1 MVYMVYSR
9 LKRLGSGFLPV
20 FILFV
25 FLIAS
30 LYMMSA
36 ATENSEQF
44 GRIYLPLLVIN
55 VLATIILLVLIA
67 ANLYRLIQQYRNHAT
82 GSRLTLRL
90 VVMFVI
96 IALAPVSVVYY
107 FSLRFI
113 ERGIDTWFDV
123 RIEKAFDD
131 ALALSRKSLDER
143 KLGYLKKAR
152 DIVAALSVAED
163 KQIALKL
170 TDLRETHGAYELV
183 LIGRGD
189 HIIASSSAN
198 STTLLPN
205 MPPES
210 ILLQVQS
217 GTDYIGL
224 EEISD
229 QGLFIRVVIGNP
241 SPETIGERWVLNAL
255 FPVSDQIQSLAG
267 NVQSGYSQYQQ
278 LVYLRKPLKF
288 SFKVTLSLVVLLSFL
303 FAVWAAFFAAR
314 RLVAPIRVLV
324 IGTRAVASGHYNK
337 RLPSYSNDEL
347 GFLVESFNEMT
358 EKISHARDEAERSQQ
373 QVRRERAY
381 LRAVL
386 GRLSS
391 GVMTLD
397 RHRVIRTA
405 NSALSHILGVE
416 LKDIVG
422 VPVRELAATGETGE
436 QLANAVLE
444 GLESGEDWRKE
455 INVYK
460 GGGRQVLMCRGAT
473 LPGGEGRA
481 AGHVIV
487 VEDVT
492 ALVQAQRDAA
502 WGEVARRLAHEIK
515 NPLTP
520 IRLSAERLR
529 HKYLSRMSPKDASVL
544 DRSTHTIVQQVE
556 VMRDMVQAFSD
567 YARTPDLD
575 LRVVDV
581 NKIINEVLDLY
592 RGHKDTC
599 QFKAD
604 LAPDLPALKL
614 DVGRMR
620 QLLHNLIKNAQEA
633 AQGKPCEIHISTRIA
648 SAHGQDV
655 LELRIRDNGPGISEK
670 MMGHFFEPYVTTKPK
685 GSGLGLAVVKK
696 IVEEHGGSIRAD
708 NPADGGA
715 EIIIHLPLRT
725 ARSDGNL
732 REAHEDTL
740 EVSDEYLEGGD
751 RILQQDDKEQ
761 PL

>member
-1 MVYMVYSR
+1 MVYMVHPR
-9 LKRLGSGFLPV
+9 LKRLGNGFLPIFV
-20 FILFV
+20 LFV
-25 FLIAS
+25 FLIVS

-44 GRIYLPLLVIN
+44 GRIYLPLLAIN
-55 VLATIILLVLIA
+55 ILATIILLVLIA
-67 ANLYRLIQQYRNHAT
+67 SNLYRLIQQYRNHAT
-82 GSRLTLRL
+82 GSRLTMRL

-96 IALAPVSVVYY
+96 ITLAPVSVVYY

-113 ERGIDTWFDV
+113 ERGIDSWFDV

-143 KLGYLKKAR
+143 KLAYLKKAR
-152 DIVAALSVAED
+152 AMVEALGGGGG
-163 KQIALKL
+163 KQAALKL
-170 TDLRETHGAYELV
+170 ADLREEYGAYEVV

-210 ILLQVQS
+210 VLLQVQQ

-229 QGLFIRVVIGNP
+229 LGLFIRVVIGSP
-241 SPETIGERWVLNAL
+241 SPDVIAERLVLNAL
-255 FPVSDQIQSLAG
+255 FPVSDQMQLLAG

-288 SFKVTLSLVVLLSFL
+288 SFTVTLSLVLLLSFL

-337 RLPSYSNDEL
+337 RLPSYSSDEL

-358 EKISHARDEAERSQQ
+358 EKISQARDEAERSQQ

-397 RHRVIRTA
+397 RHQVIRTA

-416 LKDIVG
+416 LKDVVG
-422 VPVRELAATGETGE
+422 LPVQDLPATGETGK
-436 QLANAVLE
+436 QLADAVLN
-444 GLESGEDWRKE
+444 GLESGGDWREE
-455 INVYK
+455 INLFK

-473 LPGGEGRA
+473 LPGPEDRP

-529 HKYLSRMSPKDASVL
+529 HKYLARMDPEDAGVL

-575 LRVVDV
+575 LRIVDI
-581 NKIINEVLDLY
+581 NKLINEVLDLY
-592 RGHKDTC
+592 RGHKGECRFRT
-599 QFKAD
+599 D
-604 LAPDLPALKL
+604 LAPDLPALKI

-620 QLLHNLIKNAQEA
+620 QLFHNLIKNSLEA
-633 AQGKPCEIHISTRIA
+633 ALEKPCEIHISTHIA
-648 SAHGQDV
+648 SSHGQDV
-655 LELRIRDNGPGISEK
+655 LELRIRDNGPGISGK

-696 IVEEHGGSIRAD
+696 IVEEHGGSIHAE
-708 NPADGGA
+708 NPATGGA
-715 EIIIHLPLRT
+715 EIIIHLPLRAVQT
-725 ARSDGNL
+725 DNEAQKR
-732 REAHEDTL
+732 REDIL
-740 EVSDEYLEGGD
+740 EVSDEYLEGED